1 MNPPV
6 AAVVLAS
13 RGGARLEAALGSVAW
28 APERIVL
35 DPARRLDGRPLPT
48 GVRRGHNLAEAW
60 APWLLLLEEHE
71 SVPPELAA
79 RIAETVAAPGRFA
92 AFRIGI
98 EVHAFGATF
107 RPPGAPVRLVR
118 SPGARVDLGRGVVTE
133 LRPAGGEV
141 GRLSDRL
148 VAQAADSLAAAVENL
163 DADAATLAAL
173 LARRRV
179 RPGLRHLVLPPL
191 AAAFRPLAARG
202 SWRRVRLRWILCVLE
217 GYRALLA
224 WAKVWE
230 LRLAEASTPR

>member
-1 MNPPV
+1 MIPSV

-13 RGGARLEAALGSVAW
+13 RGGPRLEAALASVAW

-35 DPARRLDGRPLPT
+35 DPARHLGDRPLPT
-48 GVRRGHNLAEAW
+48 GVRRAHDVADAA

-71 SVPPELAA
+71 VVPPGLAA
-79 RIAETVAAPGRFA
+79 RVAETVAAPGRFA
-92 AFRIGI
+92 AFRIGL

-107 RPPGAPVRLVR
+107 WPPGAPVRLVR
-118 SPGARVDLGRGVVTE
+118 SPGARLRLGRGLVAELRVAGGDLGR
-133 LRPAGGEV
+133 LP
-141 GRLSDRL
+141 DRL
-148 VAQAADSLAAAVENL
+148 VAQGADSLAAAVENL

-191 AAAFRPLAARG
+191 AAAARPLAARG
-202 SWRRVRLRWILCVLE
+202 SWGHVRLRWILGVLE